1 MIIQSKRVWLT
12 GQFVPAQL
20 EIQDKIIVSIYPY
33 ATLDC
38 DEDYGNHRIVPGFID
53 VHIHG
58 AYGIDTNDAN
68 PEGLKKMMHGL
79 IKEGVTSF
87 CPTTVTQS
95 KEVLLAALKNV
106 AHVAKEK
113 IKGTQI
119 VGIHFEGPFLDE
131 QYKGA
136 QPLKFITEPTLEL
149 FKEYEK
155 ASDNL
160 IKIITMAPEKDKNLE
175 VTKYCASKNITV
187 SIGHSAASYD
197 QALMA
202 VANGARSMTH
212 VFNGMT
218 GIHHRQYGIA
228 GAAHRLA
235 GVYGEIIADGN
246 HVSWPAIYTLMM
258 SKGKYH
264 NVLITDSLNVK
275 GIKAGI
281 YDLGG
286 QNIEVRSNGSAY
298 IVGTDTLSG
307 STLKVNVGIKNL
319 VELAQVPFE
328 FAINAATINP
338 ATMIHL
344 DQHKG
349 KLQVGYDADIVV
361 LDDNY
366 DVLSTYVLGEV
377 VYKP

>member
-12 GQFVPAQL
+12 GQFVSAQL
-20 EIQDKIIVSIYPY
+20 EISGQKIQAIHPYGKYDNAVDYEDK
-33 ATLDC
+33 
-38 DEDYGNHRIVPGFID
+38 RIVPGFID

-58 AYGIDTNDAN
+58 AYGVDTNDADS
-68 PEGLKKMMHGL
+68 EGLKKIMKGL
-79 IKEGVTSF
+79 VQEGVTSF

-95 KEVLLAALKNV
+95 HDVLIAALKS
-106 AHVAKEK
+106 VAKVAREAVR
-113 IKGTQI
+113 GTQI
-119 VGIHFEGPFLDE
+119 VGVHFEGPFLDE

-136 QPLKFITEPTLEL
+136 QPLEFITKPNLDL
-149 FKEYEK
+149 FKEYEE
-155 ASDNL
+155 ASENL
-160 IKIITMAPEKDKNLE
+160 IKIITMAPEKDEDFEL
-175 VTKYCASKNITV
+175 TKYCASKNITV
-187 SIGHSAASYD
+187 SMGHSAASYD
-197 QALMA
+197 QTLMA

-218 GIHHRQYGIA
+218 GIHHRHYGLA

-235 GVYGEIIADGN
+235 GVYGEIIGDGN
-246 HVSWPAIYTLMM
+246 HVIWPAIYTLMM

-275 GIKAGI
+275 GSKAGI
-281 YDLGG
+281 YELGG
-286 QNIEVRSNGSAY
+286 QKIEVRSNGSAY

-307 STLKVNVGIKNL
+307 STLKVNIGIKNL
-319 VELAQVPFE
+319 VEQAQVPFE
-328 FAINAATINP
+328 YAINAATLNP
-338 ATMIHL
+338 ASMIYI
-344 DQHKG
+344 DDHKG

-377 VYKP
+377 VYQP